1 MRAVNFHLD
10 RFTVLD
16 VRSLRGQMVP
26 TSKDRPV
33 TFDDVNSFVTRINS
47 AEIAMDVKTLSDLLN
62 RRVFAYPGAPLK
74 NISVTVERGRIKQT
88 GTIRKGI
95 EIPFEIEGTLDATP
109 SGEIRLRVDK
119 IVSAHLPVKGL
130 LHFLGED
137 LSKLIALKQN
147 RGVTVEGD
155 TILLH
160 PDRMLPPPRI
170 EGKVTAVRIEGDRIV
185 LTFRS
190 GAAKNLSPP
199 YPAGSY
205 MYQRGGTLRFGK
217 LTMSDADLE
226 IVSEAQRTPFDFS
239 LPDYNRQLT
248 AGYSKNTISHG
259 LISFMRDFALLG
271 SEDAQKVGPVV
282 RRKLER
288 RSSSVQP

>member
-33 TFDDVNSFVTRINS
+33 TFDDVNSFVTRIGS
-47 AEIAMDVKTLSDLLN
+47 AEIAINVKTLSDLLN

-88 GTIRKGI
+88 GTIRKVI
-95 EIPFEIEGTLDATP
+95 EMPFEIEGTLDATAT
-109 SGEIRLRVDK
+109 GEIRLHVDK
-119 IVSAHLPVKGL
+119 ITAAHLPVKGL
-130 LHFLGED
+130 LHFFGED
-137 LSKLIALKQN
+137 LAKLIRLKQD
-147 RGVTVEGD
+147 RGLTVEGD
-155 TILLH
+155 SILLH

-170 EGKVTAVRIEGDRIV
+170 EGKVAAVRIEGDRIV

-190 GAAKNLSPP
+190 GAAKDLSVP
-199 YPAGSY
+199 YATRSY
-205 MYQRGGTLRFGK
+205 MYHRGGILRFGK

-226 IVSEAQRTPFDFS
+226 ILPIRSELHSTSAFRITIDSS
-239 LPDYNRQLT
+239 LP
-248 AGYSKNTISHG
+248 GI
-259 LISFMRDFALLG
+259 
-271 SEDAQKVGPVV
+271 
-282 RRKLER
+282 RRI
-288 RSSSVQP
+288 RSPMA